1 MPVPNSQRREYLK
14 GYFRDYNA
22 RPARAAYL
30 RAKQREYRGTE
41 PKADAAVLP
50 VYRGD
55 ESGIRRCADWLLQ
68 RSGAGTGEKQ
78 A

>member
-14 GYFRDYNA
+14 VYFRGYNA

-41 PKADAAVLP
+41 PKADAHVQRVDCRSQSAIARL
-50 VYRGD
+50 
-55 ESGIRRCADWLLQ
+55 ADFLLQ
-68 RSGAGTGEKQ
+68 RSRSGTGEV